1 MSEEKVYTGIPPS
14 ERTFE
19 GVPVLGGL
27 ESLYSY
33 LSPTE
38 YPIIEEPKTTYTE
51 DMGRRYTSTTP
62 GVYGEPRLA
71 VPAAV
76 QGGIDLYRQFV
87 DKPVETAK
95 AMGEGI
101 ASIPKEQM
109 LGAQAIMEGADYA
122 YDPETKEEYRFD
134 PFLVTAPVAAGTA
147 ISIARTAGNDGST
160 VLGIMGGR
168 RASSG
173 AQKEKEFIDAKDSGL
188 SDRDAYAE
196 TNGYIEPSDNAF
208 RFEIDTSDAKLSKN
222 YFEDS
227 PVRDTEGIP
236 YQRFQFEKFEQ
247 AQGRPPT
254 LSDMLDFKELYKQ
267 YPDIGS
273 VKVKR
278 VPLGSSMD
286 VKAAYDPIEKV
297 IYVGTAG
304 PKKMISN
311 ILHEVQHAVQHKEGF
326 VSGSSTAR
334 YLPEGFIENFK
345 ALQTGVSE
353 NSEDLL
359 SSKTGFFK
367 KTSFEDRAKEKD
379 VNVYRFNLGK
389 KAKAYFEGDT
399 ESYDYVDFSEF
410 ASKEELQELQKIAK
424 SQTEVD
430 SLELQ
435 VIKAGRQYFR
445 QPGEVEARTVQK
457 KFEEGRQGEFP
468 LDVQDVA
475 PEDYIYR
482 IDGKPG
488 VSEMSSDD
496 FTSGLK
502 NLQSSK
508 SKILSLTD
516 RDEAFK
522 ATANLQR
529 GTPEV
534 QMDNTQDLMGGGVL
548 SYAIE
553 HGGDLLHRMTDRGG
567 RAALEDTAPK
577 VKSLIRS
584 LESEYGFGS
593 EFTENMRSNYRSKLE
608 AAKSQGEEFYPTF
621 EDYEDA
627 VLKNLDNYAAYHSQL
642 PVFNELQQAA
652 RNTAIS
658 LGKRDFGGALNN
670 LRILD
675 EAIEE
680 GSFAQRNSSFDP
692 KFETKAARMAEG
704 GVITLADAARNTG
717 RGPRGVA
724 SLASTARNMN
734 RPMVS

>member
-1 MSEEKVYTGIPPS
+1 MSEKEVYTGIPPS
-14 ERTFE
+14 ERTFD

-134 PFLVTAPVAAGTA
+134 PFLVSAPVAAGTA
-147 ISIARTAGNDGST
+147 ISIARTAGNEGGT

-168 RASSG
+168 RASKG
-173 AQKEKEFIDAKDSGL
+173 PQKEKEFIDAKDSGL
-188 SDRDAYAE
+188 SDRDAHAE
-196 TNGYIEPSDNAF
+196 TTGYIEPSDNAF

-227 PVRDTEGIP
+227 PVRDTEGAF
-236 YQRFQFEKFEQ
+236 YQRFRFDKFEKAE
-247 AQGRPPT
+247 GRPPT

-267 YPDIGS
+267 YPDIGDIEIRS
-273 VKVKR
+273 
-278 VPLGSSMD
+278 VPLGSVLQS

-304 PKKMISN
+304 PKNMVST

-326 VSGSSTAR
+326 VSGSSVAR
-334 YLPEGFIENFK
+334 YLPEGFSDNFN
-345 ALQTGVSE
+345 ALKNSVSKNSE
-353 NSEDLL
+353 NLL
-359 SSKTGFFK
+359 SSETGFLK
-367 KTSFEDRAKEKD
+367 KTSFEDRAKEND
-379 VNVYRFNLGK
+379 VKVYRFNLGK
-389 KAKAYFEGDT
+389 KAKAYFEGDP
-399 ESYDYVDFSEF
+399 ENYDYVDFSKF
-410 ASKEELQELQKIAK
+410 ASKEELRELQKIAK
-424 SQTEVD
+424 NQTEVD

-435 VIKAGRQYFR
+435 VIKAGRQYLR

-457 KFEEGRQGEFP
+457 KFEGGRQGEFP

-488 VSEMSSDD
+488 VSEMSS
-496 FTSGLK
+496 GL
-502 NLQSSK
+502 
-508 SKILSLTD
+508 
-516 RDEAFK
+516 R
-522 ATANLQR
+522 
-529 GTPEV
+529 
-534 QMDNTQDLMGGGVL
+534 GGVV
-548 SYAIE
+548 S
-553 HGGDLLHRMTDRGG
+553 M
-567 RAALEDTAPK
+567 
-577 VKSLIRS
+577 V
-584 LESEYGFGS
+584 
-593 EFTENMRSNYRSKLE
+593 
-608 AAKSQGEEFYPTF
+608 
-621 EDYEDA
+621 
-627 VLKNLDNYAAYHSQL
+627 
-642 PVFNELQQAA
+642 
-652 RNTAIS
+652 
-658 LGKRDFGGALNN
+658 
-670 LRILD
+670 
-675 EAIEE
+675 
-680 GSFAQRNSSFDP
+680 
-692 KFETKAARMAEG
+692 
-704 GVITLADAARNTG
+704 DAARNTG
-717 RGPRGVA
+717 RGPRGIA
-724 SLASTARNMN
+724 ALAPTARNMN
-734 RPMVS
+734 RSMVS

>member
-14 ERTFE
+14 ERTFD

-345 ALQTGVSE
+345 ALQTSVSK

-359 SSKTGFFK
+359 SNETGFFK
-367 KTSFEDRAKEKD
+367 KTSLEDRAKEKD
-379 VNVYRFNLGK
+379 VNVYKFNLGK

-410 ASKEELQELQKIAK
+410 ASKKELQELQKIAK
-424 SQTEVD
+424 NQTEVD

-457 KFEEGRQGEFP
+457 KFEEDRQGEFP

-488 VSEMSSDD
+488 VSEMSSGLRDNTKPPFTLEDGEFPSYD
-496 FTSGLK
+496 FTNSAPIDSDNVGGFV
-502 NLQSSK
+502 SMVDT
-508 SKILSLTD
+508 IHVPTGTRIPAESLV
-516 RDEAFK
+516 RGHK
-522 ATANLQR
+522 ADF
-529 GTPEV
+529 E
-534 QMDNTQDLMGGGVL
+534 
-548 SYAIE
+548 
-553 HGGDLLHRMTDRGG
+553 
-567 RAALEDTAPK
+567 RAPGIPPLDSDTARR
-577 VKSLIRS
+577 L
-584 LESEYGFGS
+584 LD
-593 EFTENMRSNYRSKLE
+593 
-608 AAKSQGEEFYPTF
+608 GE
-621 EDYEDA
+621 
-627 VLKNLDNYAAYHSQL
+627 
-642 PVFNELQQAA
+642 
-652 RNTAIS
+652 IS
-658 LGKRDFGGALNN
+658 
-670 LRILD
+670 LD
-675 EAIEE
+675 EARKELV
-680 GSFAQRNSSFDP
+680 RKNLKVVD
-692 KFETKAARMAEG
+692 KAEG
-704 GVITLADAARNTG
+704 GIVSMVDAARNTG
-717 RGPRGVA
+717 RGPRGIA

>member
-1 MSEEKVYTGIPPS
+1 LADEKVYTGIPPS
-14 ERTFE
+14 ERQYS
-19 GVPVLGGL
+19 GVPILGGL
-27 ESLYSY
+27 EAAYSY
-33 LSPTE
+33 LAPVE
-38 YPIIEEPKTTYTE
+38 YPVIEDPRTVYTE

-62 GVYGEPRLA
+62 GVYGEPRPA
-71 VPAAV
+71 VPAAI
-76 QGGIDLYRQFV
+76 QGGIDFFKQLIDQ
-87 DKPVETAK
+87 PGETAS
-95 AMGEGI
+95 AVAEGI

-109 LGAQAIMEGADYA
+109 LGAQALMEGADYA
-122 YDPETKEEYRFD
+122 YDPETNEEYRFD
-134 PFLVTAPVAAGTA
+134 PFLAAAPVAGGTA

-188 SDRDAYAE
+188 SDRDAYAK
-196 TNGYIEPSDNAF
+196 TTGYIEPSDNAF

-278 VPLGSSMD
+278 VPLGSAMD

-311 ILHEVQHAVQHKEGF
+311 ILHEVQHAVQHEEGF

-424 SQTEVD
+424 NQTEVD

-457 KFEEGRQGEFP
+457 KFEEDRQGEFP

-488 VSEMSSDD
+488 VSE
-496 FTSGLK
+496 
-502 NLQSSK
+502 
-508 SKILSLTD
+508 
-516 RDEAFK
+516 
-522 ATANLQR
+522 
-529 GTPEV
+529 
-534 QMDNTQDLMGGGVL
+534 
-548 SYAIE
+548 
-553 HGGDLLHRMTDRGG
+553 
-567 RAALEDTAPK
+567 
-577 VKSLIRS
+577 
-584 LESEYGFGS
+584 
-593 EFTENMRSNYRSKLE
+593 
-608 AAKSQGEEFYPTF
+608 
-621 EDYEDA
+621 
-627 VLKNLDNYAAYHSQL
+627 
-642 PVFNELQQAA
+642 
-652 RNTAIS
+652 
-658 LGKRDFGGALNN
+658 
-670 LRILD
+670 
-675 EAIEE
+675 
-680 GSFAQRNSSFDP
+680 
-692 KFETKAARMAEG
+692 RMAQG
-704 GVITLADAARNTG
+704 GVITLADVARNMN

-724 SLASTARNMN
+724 ALAPIARNMN

>member
-1 MSEEKVYTGIPPS
+1 LSEEKVYTGIPPS
-14 ERTFE
+14 ERTFD

-122 YDPETKEEYRFD
+122 YNPKTKEEYRFD

-196 TNGYIEPSDNAF
+196 TTGYIEPSDNAF

-311 ILHEVQHAVQHKEGF
+311 ILHEVQHAVQHEEGF

-359 SSKTGFFK
+359 NSKTGFFK

-457 KFEEGRQGEFP
+457 KFEEDRQGEFP

-488 VSEMSSDD
+488 VSEMSADRLPTQFGEGVGGQALIPTMPNKFFFEDLDMSELTLRPSLDVKGNEIPNSVD
-496 FTSGLK
+496 IELVRAGKKGKGHGTEIMRRLTKRADETDTALTLYPTPYGDGGL
-502 NLQSSK
+502 
-508 SKILSLTD
+508 
-516 RDEAFK
+516 E
-522 ATANLQR
+522 
-529 GTPEV
+529 
-534 QMDNTQDLMGGGVL
+534 
-548 SYAIE
+548 
-553 HGGDLLHRMTDRGG
+553 
-567 RAALEDTAPK
+567 LEDLVAFYK
-577 VKSLIRS
+577 KQGF
-584 LESEYGFGS
+584 EYLDPDPDIS
-593 EFTENMRSNYRSKLE
+593 DLDREMVRYPRK
-608 AAKSQGEEFYPTF
+608 AK
-621 EDYEDA
+621 
-627 VLKNLDNYAAYHSQL
+627 
-642 PVFNELQQAA
+642 
-652 RNTAIS
+652 
-658 LGKRDFGGALNN
+658 GG
-670 LRILD
+670 IV
-675 EAIEE
+675 
-680 GSFAQRNSSFDP
+680 S
-692 KFETKAARMAEG
+692 M
-704 GVITLADAARNTG
+704 VDAARNTG
-717 RGPRGVA
+717 RGPRGIA

-734 RPMVS
+734 RPMIS